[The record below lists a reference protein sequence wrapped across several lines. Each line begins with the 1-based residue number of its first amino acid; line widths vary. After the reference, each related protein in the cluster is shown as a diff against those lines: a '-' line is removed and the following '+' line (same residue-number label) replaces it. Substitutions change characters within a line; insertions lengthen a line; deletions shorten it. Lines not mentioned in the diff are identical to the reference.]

1 MQNRPNGEGG
11 LSSDYQSTEG
21 SDEVS
26 PQDGDYVADDHPIS
40 DHDVTGSAP
49 EATIDSTL

>member
-11 LSSDYQSTEG
+11 LSSDYQATEG

-26 PQDGDYVADDHPIS
+26 PPDSDYVADDHPVNES
-40 DHDVTGSAP
+40 DVIGSAP